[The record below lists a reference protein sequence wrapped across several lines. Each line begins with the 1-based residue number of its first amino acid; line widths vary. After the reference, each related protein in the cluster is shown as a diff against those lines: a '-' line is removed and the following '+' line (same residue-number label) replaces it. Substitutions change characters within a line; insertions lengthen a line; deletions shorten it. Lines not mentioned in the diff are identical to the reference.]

1 MTRSMGPA
9 EEVSLP
15 LPARIRKDAL
25 TTVGERGNAQT
36 QVDGRVSQQG
46 TAGNSSPFA
55 RPGSRAGSSIGA
67 ASEVGTP
74 STPNNPFARP
84 DSHAG
89 STQRSPSSS
98 SISLLSPSNSVSHGD
113 ADTSVCWDLVNPDLD
128 SEVANI
134 NNNSPHS
141 HIIAT
146 NQPCPNVKEGPSNT
160 NPPGPNNQ
168 DCTLYNHDFFIAD
181 TTGRRLSQV
190 QDKSRYP
197 QLLPNGNAALQLR
210 LPDLLIYLKTDTF
223 LIDVT
228 TGHHYAMYNNRIE
241 KMSVLP
247 KLYSAWPYRQLM
259 KNLQDD
265 ATRFG
270 VSSPE
275 PNTSGA
281 QGLQDQQPVSNP
293 QHTQKEQPS
302 SPCQPT
308 VVRYEPPTFS
318 LKMPSEM
325 LTRAERVRVLQN
337 HVAAV
342 NALFSKIAVL
352 EDLINKEPH
361 NSSHY
366 KEVQRVQRN
375 QHMHV
380 AVKLQ
385 QMLEADDQLREAAGL
400 PQLDLPEHLW
410 SVRNMTIAQARE
422 EHFMTI
428 TSEIEI
434 LCQQTKGKG
443 MYPNLKQNIANN
455 NVHFHPIQPAQTS
468 PLQPEDRLLFDP
480 LHQPS
485 STFSGSQTTTG
496 SAFVHTPS
504 PRLPPTPYVNQTAV
518 DQHAKTTQPLQTQ
531 PRKDATSEHNTPTT
545 GTEDLISLAS
555 QPQTFPQGKRSKS
568 KNGLG
573 VKQSKNVN
581 IAANKICWQCGE
593 KGHLKKDC
601 PHPPVCG
608 QCRKQGHVPRL
619 CPLNNTRRNEQQSH
633 QQNNRFSNPT
643 NKCLHCGGE
652 HPSAACPTKY
662 QQMITPST
670 STRASAA
677 PTLLVNNAGSS
688 QSTSASNSKQR
699 TPQVSPNVQHFSHS
713 SIPPAQLL
721 NQFPPPPYF
730 PIPFPPPPVPPS
742 NVSVAPSAPSSDLS
756 AALTLMTNA
765 VAQGNNNTTAIT
777 DALQKT
783 TSQFATALQ
792 QTIKMGV
799 DAQAEENKNARLD
812 KQFDK
817 IKIFDGSNPADCH
830 PWLEEVHALCTQTGR
845 PFREMLLLCAG

>member
-1 MTRSMGPA
+1 MRVAIDKEVQVNMSSNSRMTRSMGPA

-468 PLQPEDRLLFDP
+468 PLQPEEPVRSYIIRYSRLFKLLNGTAPNEVRMRTTSMHFVNSLRSYLSSKVENRLLGMNHKNYSLGDTFNVALECELKAIATERRHNKRTTVTVHNVEMEDDNINLQEIDEAHVRNPNYKGKNYDP
-480 LHQPS
+480 NFQSRKIQNNKQQNLAGYN
-485 STFSGSQTTTG
+485 GSQYK
-496 SAFVHTPS
+496 
-504 PRLPPTPYVNQTAV
+504 TPYAKPATNNNLSSSSDIAGEVTL
-518 DQHAKTTQPLQTQ
+518 KTTVDGYQLLKVNELIKNAAAWRARMPKTSKYDKYFDN
-531 PRKDATSEHNTPTT
+531 KDKPASAPKVQINEATLEVMGQMAKDCGYTKKEFVEAIEMYQHF
-545 GTEDLISLAS
+545 GDISLED
-555 QPQTFPQGKRSKS
+555 
-568 KNGLG
+568 
-573 VKQSKNVN
+573 V
-581 IAANKICWQCGE
+581 
-593 KGHLKKDC
+593 
-601 PHPPVCG
+601 
-608 QCRKQGHVPRL
+608 
-619 CPLNNTRRNEQQSH
+619 
-633 QQNNRFSNPT
+633 
-643 NKCLHCGGE
+643 
-652 HPSAACPTKY
+652 
-662 QQMITPST
+662 
-670 STRASAA
+670 
-677 PTLLVNNAGSS
+677 
-688 QSTSASNSKQR
+688 
-699 TPQVSPNVQHFSHS
+699 
-713 SIPPAQLL
+713 
-721 NQFPPPPYF
+721 
-730 PIPFPPPPVPPS
+730 PVP
-742 NVSVAPSAPSSDLS
+742 
-756 AALTLMTNA
+756 
-765 VAQGNNNTTAIT
+765 
-777 DALQKT
+777 
-783 TSQFATALQ
+783 SQE
-792 QTIKMGV
+792 
-799 DAQAEENKNARLD
+799 D
-812 KQFDK
+812 
-817 IKIFDGSNPADCH
+817 
-830 PWLEEVHALCTQTGR
+830 
-845 PFREMLLLCAG
+845 

>member
-1 MTRSMGPA
+1 MSSNSRITRSMGPA
-9 EEVSLP
+9 EDVSLP
-15 LPARIRKDAL
+15 LPARSRKDAL

-36 QVDGRVSQQG
+36 QMDGRVSQQG

-55 RPGSRAGSSIGA
+55 RPGSRAGSSIEA

-74 STPNNPFARP
+74 STSSNPFARP
-84 DSHAG
+84 DSRAG

-98 SISLLSPSNSVSHGD
+98 SISLLSPSNSMSRGD

-134 NNNSPHS
+134 TNNSPHS
-141 HIIAT
+141 HTIVT
-146 NQPCPNVKEGPSNT
+146 NQPCSNVREGPSNT
-160 NPPGPNNQ
+160 NPSGPNNQ
-168 DCTLYNHDFFIAD
+168 DCTLYNHDFFIAG

-247 KLYSAWPYRQLM
+247 KLYSAWLSRQLM

-281 QGLQDQQPVSNP
+281 QGPQEQQPVSNL

-342 NALFSKIAVL
+342 NALFSKIAVF

-366 KEVQRVQRN
+366 KEVQRVQHN

-428 TSEIEI
+428 TS
-434 LCQQTKGKG
+434 
-443 MYPNLKQNIANN
+443 
-455 NVHFHPIQPAQTS
+455 
-468 PLQPEDRLLFDP
+468 
-480 LHQPS
+480 
-485 STFSGSQTTTG
+485 
-496 SAFVHTPS
+496 
-504 PRLPPTPYVNQTAV
+504 
-518 DQHAKTTQPLQTQ
+518 
-531 PRKDATSEHNTPTT
+531 
-545 GTEDLISLAS
+545 
-555 QPQTFPQGKRSKS
+555 
-568 KNGLG
+568 
-573 VKQSKNVN
+573 
-581 IAANKICWQCGE
+581 
-593 KGHLKKDC
+593 
-601 PHPPVCG
+601 
-608 QCRKQGHVPRL
+608 
-619 CPLNNTRRNEQQSH
+619 
-633 QQNNRFSNPT
+633 
-643 NKCLHCGGE
+643 
-652 HPSAACPTKY
+652 
-662 QQMITPST
+662 
-670 STRASAA
+670 
-677 PTLLVNNAGSS
+677 
-688 QSTSASNSKQR
+688 
-699 TPQVSPNVQHFSHS
+699 
-713 SIPPAQLL
+713 
-721 NQFPPPPYF
+721 
-730 PIPFPPPPVPPS
+730 
-742 NVSVAPSAPSSDLS
+742 
-756 AALTLMTNA
+756 
-765 VAQGNNNTTAIT
+765 
-777 DALQKT
+777 
-783 TSQFATALQ
+783 
-792 QTIKMGV
+792 
-799 DAQAEENKNARLD
+799 
-812 KQFDK
+812 
-817 IKIFDGSNPADCH
+817 
-830 PWLEEVHALCTQTGR
+830 
-845 PFREMLLLCAG
+845 